1 MLLPYNVSVVLSTN
15 MAVSIYPA
23 VIEISKYTLH
33 GHKKTD
39 SGTPILLD
47 PEASINP
54 VEMNSELGQSSNDVI
69 RSQTIQ
75 DGRTNIILYG
85 VGGIVLVVVANLI
98 ILGNNVL
105 IKEYGID
112 YVDMILLR
120 SSVQLLILGAV
131 IKFQGNNRF
140 NILLKIQTPFIL
152 KFLLTFIE
160 M

>member
-1 MLLPYNVSVVLSTN
+1 

-69 RSQTIQ
+69 RSQTLQ

-120 SSVQLLILGAV
+120 STVQLLILGAV
-131 IKFQGNNRF
+131 IKFQGNGNNRF
-140 NILLKIQTPFIL
+140 NILLKNYIGIHFDIHRDVNPIL
-152 KFLLTFIE
+152 ILRGRS
-160 M
+160 MDNRS